1 MRRARDGAGAG
12 GGGSLLSLPPS
23 PFPHFLFFLFC
34 YFIFIFCDAF
44 CQEHLIVNIV
54 NNLSLPSGYHPIDGV
69 SFFFFFFFFFFL
81 PSSLLWLLIL
91 LCMGLVLQVSL
102 ARYRPTSIDSP
113 TGAR

>member
-1 MRRARDGAGAG
+1 MALAPAAP
-12 GGGSLLSLPPS
+12 SFPPS
-23 PFPHFLFFLFC
+23 PSRIFYFSFFAILSSF
-34 YFIFIFCDAF
+34 FCDAF

-69 SFFFFFFFFFFL
+69 SFFFFFFFFFFFL